1 MIIDLSFPR
10 FGRGRSHE
18 PTVEQAIAERA
29 AQERELA
36 RRLMAG
42 DTEALAEIYDR
53 YATLLYRWL
62 CALLGS
68 SSDAEDAL
76 QEVFV
81 RLASGRARP
90 ERDLRAYLFVAARN
104 EAYTMLRRRQRE
116 QEVAEQSM
124 AAQPLGAAP
133 PCHEATADLTALLQR
148 LPLEQREVIALKV
161 AQDLTFA
168 EIATLLK
175 ISPNTAAS
183 RYRYG
188 IERLRLWWREETAE
202 TQL

>member
-10 FGRGRSHE
+10 CGRGRSHE
-18 PTVEQAIAERA
+18 PTVGQATAERA
-29 AQERELA
+29 EQELA
-36 RRLMAG
+36 RRMATG
-42 DTEALAEIYDR
+42 DTEAVAEIYDR
-53 YATLLYRWL
+53 YAGPLYRWL
-62 CALLGS
+62 CAFLGS
-68 SSDAEDAL
+68 SNDAEDAL

-90 ERDLRAYLFVAARN
+90 ARDLRAYLFVAARN
-104 EAYTMLRRRQRE
+104 EAYGMLRQRQRE
-116 QEVAEQSM
+116 QAVNEQTV
-124 AAQPLGAAP
+124 AAQALTAMP
-133 PCHEATADLTALLQR
+133 PPHEMDADLVALLQR

-168 EIATLLK
+168 EIAVLLK

-188 IERLRLWWREETAE
+188 IERLRLWWQEETAVGP
-202 TQL
+202 QL